1 MVLIYNTVK
10 KKSDN
15 VRISV
20 VIPAFNEEKFI
31 ADVIKVVKSSKV
43 VDEIIVVDNN
53 SSDNTSKIASSC
65 GATVAF
71 CKKQGKGYAMEK
83 GLKLATGDIIIFIDG
98 DICNYKK
105 NFISKLIN
113 PIVRNEADFVKATF
127 KRDGGRVTELLAKPL
142 LALIFPELKIFDQP
156 LSGII
161 AGRVDLFKSITFEK
175 DYGVDVG
182 ILIDIYKTKAKM
194 QQVNIGEIK
203 NQSQDWHSLIGMANE
218 VARAILKRQ

>member
-1 MVLIYNTVK
+1 M
-10 KKSDN
+10 
-15 VRISV
+15 RISV
-20 VIPAFNEEKFI
+20 VIPAFNEELFI
-31 ADVIKVVKSSKV
+31 ADVINVVKSSKI
-43 VDEIIVVDNN
+43 VDEIVVVDNN

-65 GATVAF
+65 GATVVF

-83 GLKLATGDIIIFIDG
+83 GLKIVRSDIVVFIDG

-105 NFISKLIN
+105 DFIFKLVN
-113 PIVRNEADFVKATF
+113 PILKDEADFVKATF

-142 LALIFPELKIFDQP
+142 LALTFPELKKFDQP

-161 AGRVDLFKSITFEK
+161 AGKTNIFKKITFEK

-182 ILIDIYKTKAKM
+182 ILIDIYKKNARM

-203 NQSQDWHSLIGMANE
+203 NNSQDWHGLIGMANE
-218 VARAILKRQ
+218 VARAILKRVNKYK